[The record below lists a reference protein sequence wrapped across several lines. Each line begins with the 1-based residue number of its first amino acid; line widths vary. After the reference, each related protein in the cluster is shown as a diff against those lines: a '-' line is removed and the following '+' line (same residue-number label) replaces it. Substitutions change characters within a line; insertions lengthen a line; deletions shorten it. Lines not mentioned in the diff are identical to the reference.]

1 MKTKKVY
8 TDKVYRLKRDAAP
21 LTYMLA
27 SHHTRRSPL
36 LHFDEDTGE
45 NKQLRYARNQK
56 SPFVDQ
62 QDGNAILEPII
73 FEDGLL
79 RVPKNNQVL
88 QEFLY
93 YHPSR
98 DYVFEEVNSE
108 KDAATEYSI
117 MESKLNAQIAAKEL
131 SMDRLIAVSRIL
143 IGPTANKMSTA
154 ELKRDVLVFAMR
166 EPETFMEVINDPE
179 LGFQDEVRQFFEERL
194 LTMRN
199 KNKDVYY
206 NIPGNKKKMLTV
218 PFGEDPFHVVSSYLK
233 SDDGVEVYKGLTKL
247 LEGSK

>member
-36 LHFDEDTGE
+36 LHFDEETGE

-56 SPFVDQ
+56 SPFVDE

-93 YHPSR
+93 YHTPKECSQVPDSLHIPLLGDTNSHHFQSREQHSRSPNLPSR
-98 DYVFEEVNSE
+98 CNLALVNFSTVNTIHE
-108 KDAATEYSI
+108 IGASGEISVH
-117 MESKLNAQIAAKEL
+117 L
-131 SMDRLIAVSRIL
+131 SNWHIFLLLSREIL
-143 IGPTANKMSTA
+143 AN
-154 ELKRDVLVFAMR
+154 
-166 EPETFMEVINDPE
+166 
-179 LGFQDEVRQFFEERL
+179 
-194 LTMRN
+194 
-199 KNKDVYY
+199 
-206 NIPGNKKKMLTV
+206 
-218 PFGEDPFHVVSSYLK
+218 
-233 SDDGVEVYKGLTKL
+233 GVT
-247 LEGSK
+247 

>member
-1 MKTKKVY
+1 MSTKKIF
-8 TDKVYRLKRDAAP
+8 TDKVYRLKRNAAP

-36 LHFDEDTGE
+36 LYFDEETGQ

-56 SPFVDQ
+56 SPFIEE

-79 RVPKNNQVL
+79 HVPKNNQVL

-98 DYVFEEVNSE
+98 GYVFEEVNTE
-108 KDAATEYSI
+108 RDAAKDYQV
-117 MESKLNAQIAAKEL
+117 MESRLNAQIVAKDL
-131 SMDRLIAVSRIL
+131 SFEKLLSVGRIV
-143 IGPTANKMSTA
+143 IGSSSEKMSTA
-154 ELKRDVLVFAMR
+154 ELKRDVLLFAMR
-166 EPETFMEVINDPE
+166 EPETFMEVVNDPDLE
-179 LGFQDEVRQFFEERL
+179 FADDVRQFFNEKL
-194 LTMRN
+194 LTFRN
-199 KNKDVYY
+199 KNKDVYF
-206 NIPGNKKKMLTV
+206 NIPGNKKKMMTL
-218 PFGEDPFHVVSSYLK
+218 PFGEDPYHVVGSYLK
-233 SDDGVEVYKGLTKL
+233 SDDGVEVYKGLMKL

>member
-1 MKTKKVY
+1 MECY
-8 TDKVYRLKRDAAP
+8 
-21 LTYMLA
+21 
-27 SHHTRRSPL
+27 
-36 LHFDEDTGE
+36 
-45 NKQLRYARNQK
+45 
-56 SPFVDQ
+56 
-62 QDGNAILEPII
+62 LEPII
-73 FEDGLL
+73 FEDGLFVFL
-79 RVPKNNQVL
+79 NNQVL

-143 IGPTANKMSTA
+143 IGPTAAKMSTA

-218 PFGEDPFHVVSSYLK
+218 PFGEDPFHVVASFLK
-233 SDDGVEVYKGLTKL
+233 SDDGVEVYKGLAKL
-247 LEGSK
+247 LSGSK